1 MVEAAPLSAPVP
13 KGPKKKQENVKKFQ
27 RTIWSIK
34 NFSKCWPGYMWLV
47 FVCFAR
53 TAWGTRPAPRC
64 TIRIYFKNEPGTW
77 LLGNLQIEN
86 NPNNKIFFNKPKWK
100 QSSPHIHMGH
110 TVYGWYA
117 GIGGEVRESPS
128 PPWTGPHR
136 GGVNTGGSTR
146 PLLIPL
152 TIRRGQLL
160 PAPSLPA
167 TCTLLCINLGFPMFD
182 LRIFAWAWQSHYH
195 TRRIL
200 TYSRRII
207 THTIFSHI
215 IPNLIFS
222 RDIH

>member
-1 MVEAAPLSAPVP
+1 MLT
-13 KGPKKKQENVKKFQ
+13 
-27 RTIWSIK
+27 RI
-34 NFSKCWPGYMWLV
+34 CMWLV

-64 TIRIYFKNEPGTW
+64 TLRIYFKSEPGTW

-86 NPNNKIFFNKPKWK
+86 NPNNKNFFLKK
-100 QSSPHIHMGH
+100 QVKTKFPTHA
-110 TVYGWYA
+110 YGTYMDA

-146 PLLIPL
+146 LLLIPL

-195 TRRIL
+195 TRRII

-215 IPNLIFS
+215 IPSLIFS